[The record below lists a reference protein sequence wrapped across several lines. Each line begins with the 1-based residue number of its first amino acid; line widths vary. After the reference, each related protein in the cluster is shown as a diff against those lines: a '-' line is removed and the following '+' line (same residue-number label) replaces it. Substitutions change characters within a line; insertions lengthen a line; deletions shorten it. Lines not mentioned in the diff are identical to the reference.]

1 MTTDAARTDP
11 EPPPRGRL
19 RLWLEGLSARAKALG
34 GLATLVSSVLA
45 VVFLLVPNLKPEP
58 TPAEGSATFA
68 EPTLEQPV
76 TFGQYLDR
84 IELPRDVYTPD
95 DLARPGALAGFG
107 LTIKGFKGERLPLRW
122 FVLDTVSH
130 EIVDGQSKRHT
141 FEPDRNVAPLTW
153 SVWIPLPAAAGPFKA
168 VFEIYPPGA
177 QPGQPGLAPLD
188 RTETETFAGA

>member
-1 MTTDAARTDP
+1 MTTDAARTEP

-34 GLATLVSSVLA
+34 GLATLISSVLA

-130 EIVDGQSKRHT
+130 EIVDGQRKRHT
-141 FEPDRNVAPLTW
+141 F
-153 SVWIPLPAAAGPFKA
+153 
-168 VFEIYPPGA
+168 
-177 QPGQPGLAPLD
+177 
-188 RTETETFAGA
+188 